1 LTFSQNDAVSMDPPE
16 LAEAIR
22 YIESFLGKTF
32 HVNTRDGR
40 LFVGTFKC
48 VDNENNIILSTAH
61 EYRMPTE
68 KAQKKAEAELAAG
81 RGNGRADMTS
91 RFVGLI
97 VVPGKEITK
106 IELEEPRPLQVPA
119 SLPVRPRGS

>member
-1 LTFSQNDAVSMDPPE
+1 LMDPPE
-16 LAEAIR
+16 LTEAVR
-22 YIESFLGKTF
+22 YIEGFLGKTL
-32 HVNTRDGR
+32 HINSRDGR

-48 VDNENNIILSTAH
+48 VDNENNIILATSH

-68 KAQKKAEAELAAG
+68 KAQKRAEAELAAG

-97 VVPGKEITK
+97 VIPGKEITK
-106 IELEEPRPLQVPA
+106 IEVEEPRPVQSQA
-119 SLPVRPRGS
+119 ALPLRGKES

>member
-1 LTFSQNDAVSMDPPE
+1 MDSPE
-16 LAEAIR
+16 VAEAIR
-22 YIESFLGKTF
+22 YIEAFLGKTF
-32 HVNTRDGR
+32 HINCRDGR

-68 KAQKKAEAELAAG
+68 KAQRRAETELEAG

-119 SLPVRPRGS
+119 SLPMRTKAS

>member
-1 LTFSQNDAVSMDPPE
+1 MDPPE
-16 LAEAIR
+16 LAEAVR
-22 YIESFLGKTF
+22 YIEGFLGKTL
-32 HVNTRDGR
+32 HINSRDGR

-48 VDNENNIILSTAH
+48 VDNENNVILATSH

-68 KAQKKAEAELAAG
+68 KAQKRAEAELAAG

-97 VVPGKEITK
+97 VIPGKEITK
-106 IELEEPRPLQVPA
+106 IEVEEPRSVQREAALPL
-119 SLPVRPRGS
+119 RGKEA

>member
-1 LTFSQNDAVSMDPPE
+1 MEPPE
-16 LAEAIR
+16 LAEAVR
-22 YIESFLGKTF
+22 YVEGYLGKTF
-32 HVNTRDGR
+32 HIISRDGR

-48 VDNENNIILSTAH
+48 VDNENNVILSTTH

-68 KAQKKAEAELAAG
+68 KAQRRAESELAAG

-97 VVPGKEITK
+97 VIPGKEITK
-106 IELEEPRPLQVPA
+106 IEVEGPRPTQNQTA
-119 SLPVRPRGS
+119 LPVRSKEP